1 MSIQE
6 KRIDFFDRANRIN
19 SNVGE
24 MRCAAVRLA
33 VHDSHV
39 FLQEAF
45 PVNLFITSD
54 SCLPLRP
61 GQRFRIA
68 SHFWSDD
75 RNEVMVV
82 LEAYKF
88 AEAAISLSDLMLL
101 LQTGQ
106 VASVCGP

>member
-1 MSIQE
+1 MTIQE
-6 KRIDFFDRANRIN
+6 TRIDFYDRANRIN

-45 PVNLFITSD
+45 PVNLFVASD
-54 SCLPLRP
+54 SCPYLRP
-61 GQRFRIA
+61 GQRFRIS
-68 SHFWSDD
+68 SHFWSDE
-75 RNEVMVV
+75 RNEVVV
-82 LEAYKF
+82 ILDREKP
-88 AEAAISLSDLMLL
+88 AEASIGLSDLMLL